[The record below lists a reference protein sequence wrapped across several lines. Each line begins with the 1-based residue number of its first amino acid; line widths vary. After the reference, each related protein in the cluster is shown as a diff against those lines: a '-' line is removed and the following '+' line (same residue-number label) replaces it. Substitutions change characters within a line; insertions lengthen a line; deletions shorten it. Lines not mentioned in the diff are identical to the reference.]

1 MEKLI
6 LKKTDP
12 LAKANNSAPVTAA
25 SGTVTSTSTS
35 SAGKVSENDDKKPVL
50 LGQTRSIK
58 IVDLQ
63 VRKRRRN
70 PANCKYCNLP
80 IEERY
85 ALSKGSR
92 TGARYYHIKCAIKV
106 GFDITV

>member
-1 MEKLI
+1 MEKAV
-6 LKKTDP
+6 LKKTETS
-12 LAKANNSAPVTAA
+12 AKPAPIKGA
-25 SGTVTSTSTS
+25 SD
-35 SAGKVSENDDKKPVL
+35 EKKPVL

-80 IEERY
+80 IESRY

-92 TGARYYHIKCAIKV
+92 TGARYYHIECAIRV

>member
-1 MEKLI
+1 MESWV
-6 LKKTDP
+6 LKKAET
-12 LAKANNSAPVTAA
+12 LAKTT
-25 SGTVTSTSTS
+25 TVAQT
-35 SAGKVSENDDKKPVL
+35 KQEDEKKPVL
-50 LGQTRSIK
+50 MGQTRSIK

-70 PANCKYCNLP
+70 PANCKYCDGQ

-106 GFDITV
+106 GFDIVA

>member
-1 MEKLI
+1 MEKLV
-6 LKKTDP
+6 LKKNDP
-12 LAKANNSAPVTAA
+12 TLTKQASSTVPASQGSGKNAQAN
-25 SGTVTSTSTS
+25 SG
-35 SAGKVSENDDKKPVL
+35 DDKKPIL

>member
-1 MEKLI
+1 MEKVV
-6 LKKTDP
+6 LKKTDTLP
-12 LAKANNSAPVTAA
+12 KGTTIASSSSSQSKSASAA
-25 SGTVTSTSTS
+25 D
-35 SAGKVSENDDKKPVL
+35 EKKPVL

-92 TGARYYHIKCAIKV
+92 TGARYYHIACAIKV

>member
-1 MEKLI
+1 M
-6 LKKTDP
+6 KKTEVVTKTAP
-12 LAKANNSAPVTAA
+12 PKSGSTANA
-25 SGTVTSTSTS
+25 
-35 SAGKVSENDDKKPVL
+35 EDDERKPVL

-58 IVDLQ
+58 IVDLH

-70 PANCKYCNLP
+70 PANCKYCNGL
-80 IEERY
+80 IESRY

-92 TGARYYHIKCAIKV
+92 TGARYYHIECAIRV

>member
-1 MEKLI
+1 MEKLV
-6 LKKTDP
+6 LKKNDP
-12 LAKANNSAPVTAA
+12 TLAKAVPQ
-25 SGTVTSTSTS
+25 SGTM
-35 SAGKVSENDDKKPVL
+35 SASPVAGSKSAQASNSGDDKKPIL

-70 PANCKYCNLP
+70 PANCKYCDLP

>member
-1 MEKLI
+1 MKR
-6 LKKTDP
+6 KKRKAET
-12 LAKANNSAPVTAA
+12 LAKATMVTQTRPEQEKG
-25 SGTVTSTSTS
+25 SQS
-35 SAGKVSENDDKKPVL
+35 SELEQVQEKKPVL

-70 PANCKYCNLP
+70 PANCKYCNGQ

-92 TGARYYHIKCAIKV
+92 TGARYYHIKCAIRV
-106 GFDITV
+106 GFDIVT

>member
-1 MEKLI
+1 MGNAV
-6 LKKTDP
+6 LKKMETIAKPPPIKGATD
-12 LAKANNSAPVTAA
+12 
-25 SGTVTSTSTS
+25 
-35 SAGKVSENDDKKPVL
+35 EKKPIL

-80 IEERY
+80 IESRY

-92 TGARYYHIKCAIKV
+92 TGARYYHIECAIKV

>member
-1 MEKLI
+1 MEKLV
-6 LKKTDP
+6 LKKNDP
-12 LAKANNSAPVTAA
+12 TLAKVTTSGQTAA
-25 SGTVTSTSTS
+25 VPS
-35 SAGKVSENDDKKPVL
+35 SQGAGKNAQANDDKKPIL

>member
-1 MEKLI
+1 MGNAV
-6 LKKTDP
+6 LKKTETI
-12 LAKANNSAPVTAA
+12 AKPAPIKGA
-25 SGTVTSTSTS
+25 SD
-35 SAGKVSENDDKKPVL
+35 EKKPVL

-80 IEERY
+80 IESRY

-92 TGARYYHIKCAIKV
+92 TGARYYHIECAIRV

>member
-1 MEKLI
+1 MEKLV
-6 LKKTDP
+6 LKKNDP
-12 LAKANNSAPVTAA
+12 TLAKTAS
-25 SGTVTSTSTS
+25 SGQTGAVPSGQSPG
-35 SAGKVSENDDKKPVL
+35 AGKKEQANDDKKPIL

-106 GFDITV
+106 GFDITVS

>member
-1 MEKLI
+1 MGSSV
-6 LKKTDP
+6 LKKTDSI
-12 LAKANNSAPVTAA
+12 AKPAPIKGMTD
-25 SGTVTSTSTS
+25 
-35 SAGKVSENDDKKPVL
+35 EKKPIL

-80 IEERY
+80 IESRY

-92 TGARYYHIKCAIKV
+92 TGARYYHIECAIKV

>member
-1 MEKLI
+1 MKR
-6 LKKTDP
+6 KKRKAET
-12 LAKANNSAPVTAA
+12 LAKATMVTQTRPEQEKG
-25 SGTVTSTSTS
+25 SQS
-35 SAGKVSENDDKKPVL
+35 SELEQVQEKKPV
-50 LGQTRSIK
+50 QTRSIK

-70 PANCKYCNLP
+70 PANCKYCNGQ

-92 TGARYYHIKCAIKV
+92 TGARYYHIKCAIRV
-106 GFDITV
+106 GFDIVT

>member
-1 MEKLI
+1 M
-6 LKKTDP
+6 KKTET
-12 LAKANNSAPVTAA
+12 LAKGTTTPIPPAQVRGAA
-25 SGTVTSTSTS
+25 TD
-35 SAGKVSENDDKKPVL
+35 EKKPVL

-92 TGARYYHIKCAIKV
+92 TGARYYHIACAIKV

>member
-1 MEKLI
+1 
-6 LKKTDP
+6 
-12 LAKANNSAPVTAA
+12 LAKATMVTQ
-25 SGTVTSTSTS
+25 TRPEVEDIDEETPIQQ
-35 SAGKVSENDDKKPVL
+35 EKKPVL
-50 LGQTRSIK
+50 QGQTRSIK

-70 PANCKYCNLP
+70 PANCKYCNGQ

-92 TGARYYHIKCAIKV
+92 TGARYYHIKCAIRV
-106 GFDITV
+106 GFDIVAG

>member
-1 MEKLI
+1 MENLV
-6 LKKTDP
+6 LKKSET
-12 LAKANNSAPVTAA
+12 LAKGTPTATTTAQAATPPAQVRGAA
-25 SGTVTSTSTS
+25 SD
-35 SAGKVSENDDKKPVL
+35 EKKPIL
-50 LGQTRSIK
+50 SGQTRSIK

-92 TGARYYHIKCAIKV
+92 TGARYYHIACAIKV
-106 GFDITV
+106 GFDISV

>member
-1 MEKLI
+1 ME
-6 LKKTDP
+6 T
-12 LAKANNSAPVTAA
+12 LAKATMITQTRPETE
-25 SGTVTSTSTS
+25 
-35 SAGKVSENDDKKPVL
+35 KIDDEEAEMQMRQEKKPVL
-50 LGQTRSIK
+50 QGQTRSIK

-70 PANCKYCNLP
+70 PANCKYCNGQ

-92 TGARYYHIKCAIKV
+92 TGARYYHIKCAIRV
-106 GFDITV
+106 GFDIVSG

>member
-6 LKKTDP
+6 LKKTDT
-12 LAKANNSAPVTAA
+12 LAKANNNAPGTAA
-25 SGTVTSTSTS
+25 SGAVTSTTPASKTTE
-35 SAGKVSENDDKKPVL
+35 SEDKKPVL

>member
-1 MEKLI
+1 MGNAV
-6 LKKTDP
+6 LKKTETI
-12 LAKANNSAPVTAA
+12 AKPAPIKGAT
-25 SGTVTSTSTS
+25 
-35 SAGKVSENDDKKPVL
+35 EEKKPVL

-80 IEERY
+80 IESRY

-92 TGARYYHIKCAIKV
+92 TGARYYHIECAIRV

>member
-1 MEKLI
+1 MREFDIGKDLS
-6 LKKTDP
+6 LKKTEV
-12 LAKANNSAPVTAA
+12 LTKTAPT
-25 SGTVTSTSTS
+25 T
-35 SAGKVSENDDKKPVL
+35 KVETEERKPVL

-58 IVDLQ
+58 IVDLH

-70 PANCKYCNLP
+70 PANCKYCNGL
-80 IEERY
+80 IESRY

-92 TGARYYHIKCAIKV
+92 TGARYYHIECAIKV

>member
-1 MEKLI
+1 MEKAV
-6 LKKTDP
+6 LKKTETI
-12 LAKANNSAPVTAA
+12 AKPAPIKGA
-25 SGTVTSTSTS
+25 SD
-35 SAGKVSENDDKKPVL
+35 EKKPVL

-80 IEERY
+80 IESRY

-92 TGARYYHIKCAIKV
+92 TGARYYHIECAIRV

>member
-1 MEKLI
+1 MENLV
-6 LKKTDP
+6 LKKTET
-12 LAKANNSAPVTAA
+12 LAKGTTTTSSATTQTAA
-25 SGTVTSTSTS
+25 S
-35 SAGKVSENDDKKPVL
+35 SAQARGAPSDEKKPVL

-92 TGARYYHIKCAIKV
+92 TGARYYHIACAIKV

>member
-1 MEKLI
+1 LGI
-6 LKKTDP
+6 LLLKKTETVQKP
-12 LAKANNSAPVTAA
+12 AA
-25 SGTVTSTSTS
+25 IKG
-35 SAGKVSENDDKKPVL
+35 ADEKKPVL

-80 IEERY
+80 IESRY

-92 TGARYYHIKCAIKV
+92 TGARYYHIECAIKV

>member
-1 MEKLI
+1 MGNTV
-6 LKKTDP
+6 LKKTETITKP
-12 LAKANNSAPVTAA
+12 APVKGAT
-25 SGTVTSTSTS
+25 
-35 SAGKVSENDDKKPVL
+35 EEKKPVL

-80 IEERY
+80 IESRY

-92 TGARYYHIKCAIKV
+92 TGARYYHIECAIRV

>member
-1 MEKLI
+1 M
-6 LKKTDP
+6 KKTETI
-12 LAKANNSAPVTAA
+12 AKPAPIKGA
-25 SGTVTSTSTS
+25 SD
-35 SAGKVSENDDKKPVL
+35 EKKPVL

-80 IEERY
+80 IESRY

-92 TGARYYHIKCAIKV
+92 TGARYYHIECAIRV